1 MQIVWTKHANDRYQA
16 WQQRL
21 GITREQVEAILI
33 SPEQVVPEHEVLVA
47 QSRYGNGVL
56 RVVYAEIG
64 STQRIITLYWTN
76 QFKRYWK
83 ENYHEI

>member
-1 MQIVWTKHANDRYQA
+1 MQIVWTKHADDRCQE

-33 SPEQVVPEHEVLVA
+33 SPEQVVTEHEVLVA
-47 QSRYGNGVL
+47 QSRYRNGLL

-64 STQRIITLYWTN
+64 RTQRIITLYWTN

-83 ENYHEI
+83 ENSHEI